1 MKDLKIRE
9 TLFIVAAFLLGSIN
23 PLYNGVV
30 YAFLVIAFLIN
41 LRFDFNGFRENV
53 RREWK
58 YLFLPL
64 GGALYMLLHY
74 LGSLFFEVPY
84 RPSGSVFELLLMYF
98 LFIPLY
104 VVSAKSFVTV
114 HLLRR
119 FLLALCIG
127 ILCFNFVKLFCVTG
141 TTLFTEPVKA
151 LNLLYS
157 GRFGGNM
164 AMLGGFVYLEPQA
177 IYIAVAAVI
186 SYFFIWEYRSGGSQR
201 IRLCGSICLFLLS
214 LLFLSFTVTKGSI
227 LAFLCGAL
235 FLTVVYFRRESRK
248 FRLIFSSLVVLGGI
262 VFCLLLPKAYL
273 SRANDMMKEIE
284 EVQAGN
290 YQGGS
295 IAPRL
300 GLMKENF
307 SHFDEFGWVGLGMY
321 KGDAVHQWYST
332 SPYRLKDKNVTN
344 SHNSFVEAWLFGGIP
359 GLCFMLY
366 YFLAPVLRMIQKK
379 KYSFLVIAS
388 LTTIFVAAN
397 TCVIVF
403 LVDSKPFV
411 LFLLALFYLCADRFA
426 ELQSSRHSF
435 S

>member
-127 ILCFNFVKLFCVTG
+127 ILCFNFVNLFCFTG
-141 TTLFTEPVKA
+141 MTLFTEPVKA

-186 SYFFIWEYRSGGSQR
+186 SYFFI
-201 IRLCGSICLFLLS
+201 
-214 LLFLSFTVTKGSI
+214 
-227 LAFLCGAL
+227 
-235 FLTVVYFRRESRK
+235 
-248 FRLIFSSLVVLGGI
+248 
-262 VFCLLLPKAYL
+262 
-273 SRANDMMKEIE
+273 
-284 EVQAGN
+284 
-290 YQGGS
+290 
-295 IAPRL
+295 
-300 GLMKENF
+300 
-307 SHFDEFGWVGLGMY
+307 
-321 KGDAVHQWYST
+321 
-332 SPYRLKDKNVTN
+332 
-344 SHNSFVEAWLFGGIP
+344 
-359 GLCFMLY
+359 
-366 YFLAPVLRMIQKK
+366 
-379 KYSFLVIAS
+379 
-388 LTTIFVAAN
+388 
-397 TCVIVF
+397 
-403 LVDSKPFV
+403 
-411 LFLLALFYLCADRFA
+411 
-426 ELQSSRHSF
+426 
-435 S
+435 